1 MKPVGSFSKLA
12 ACGAVL
18 AALFVV
24 SSAQAAT
31 GTAVVR
37 AVSGTASYAEQ
48 PGDWRPLRQGQV
60 LTPGTVLRTGI
71 DSKVRLFLDDNG
83 PDVSLLDSTTL
94 GLDRLHIERTGADTV
109 IETRLNLT
117 TGTIQG
123 LVRRLTPAS
132 RYEVVTPNTVVG
144 VGRTTGPTHYEIS
157 ANGVTHVESGQM
169 VVVYTNP
176 ATGQMSTHT
185 VSAGQ
190 TFIPPVAPDAAPTIR
205 PTRPGEVDWDVPTLD
220 LIPRVVVV
228 PQPEVFVSPIR
239 PPQ

>member
-12 ACGAVL
+12 ACGAAL
-18 AALFVV
+18 AALFLVN
-24 SSAQAAT
+24 SAQAAT

-37 AVSGTASYAEQ
+37 TVRGTASYAEQ
-48 PGDWRPLRQGQV
+48 AGEWRPLKQGQV
-60 LTPGTVLRTGI
+60 LRPGAILRTGA
-71 DSKVRLFLDDNG
+71 DSDVRLFLDDNG
-83 PDVSLLDSTTL
+83 PDVRLLDSTTL
-94 GLDRLHIERTGADTV
+94 ALDRLHIEPTGTDNV

-123 LVRRLTPAS
+123 LVRRLAPAS

-144 VGRTTGPTHYEIS
+144 VGRTTAQTRYQIS

-190 TFIPPVAPDAAPTIR
+190 TFVPPVGPDAAPTLR
-205 PTRPGEVDWDVPTLD
+205 PTREGEVIWDVPGPEV
-220 LIPRVVVV
+220 PRVVVV
-228 PQPEVFVSPIR
+228 PQPEVFVSPVR